1 TWPLAPCGQPSSMD
15 LDRAHRRVF
24 IGCRSGLMTVV
35 DGATG
40 KIVATQAIGLGVD
53 AMEFDRKTGLLYVS
67 TGGGE
72 GTLSIFHEDSPDK
85 YSLVEN
91 VKTLP
96 GARTM
101 ALDQKTGT
109 IYLPVADAGPVP

>member
-1 TWPLAPCGQPSSMD
+1 MD
-15 LDRAHRRVF
+15 AL
-24 IGCRSGLMTVV
+24 
-35 DGATG
+35 
-40 KIVATQAIGLGVD
+40 
-53 AMEFDRKTGLLYVS
+53 EFDAKTGLIYVS

-72 GTLSIFHEDSPDK
+72 GALSIFHEDSPDK

-101 ALDQKTGT
+101 ALDHKTGMV
-109 IYLPVADAGPVP
+109 YLPVADVGPPPAATPENPRPRAPTVPGTFSVLVVGK